1 MFLYVI
7 LTTQLEYSS
16 KNLAFCAATIM
27 GCWVLWWL
35 LSWACGGFFFFNLIL
50 TGSYR
55 LIVAM
60 GVCGILIRI
69 YSGYGCL

>member
-1 MFLYVI
+1 MVFLYVI

-16 KNLAFCAATIM
+16 KNLAFRAATIM
-27 GCWVLWWL
+27 GCWVLWCL
-35 LSWACGGFFFFNLIL
+35 LRWACGGFYFILIR
-50 TGSYR
+50 SYR

-69 YSGYGCL
+69 YSGFGCL